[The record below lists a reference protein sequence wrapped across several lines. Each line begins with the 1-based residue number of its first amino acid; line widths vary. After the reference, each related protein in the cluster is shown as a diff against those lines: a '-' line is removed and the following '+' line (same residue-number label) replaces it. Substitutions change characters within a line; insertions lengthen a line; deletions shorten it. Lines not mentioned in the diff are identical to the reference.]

1 MFMAQL
7 ITVRKAAEML
17 GISERTAYKLIAENA
32 IRAIHIG
39 GRLRIDP
46 KSLPNMSDSPTQAV
60 TNGRVLDSNMQPVQR
75 ILDSMSLELQ
85 QLKSG
90 FVDLEQLAS
99 VHHSL
104 SQLGIAGIYP
114 PRRISPDTWGAIQA
128 ALQRATGEVR
138 LLGVALRGFLFQDG
152 HFYDLIRKKLAASKD
167 GIHIKALIVYPYGD
181 AARARAVAEGTT
193 EFAELSRDPSKRD
206 KFERA
211 FRESQLFLD
220 ISRSVRNATKLQEV
234 FPDKVEVKAI
244 DIHPAVHMV
253 QTEEI
258 MFIEIYH
265 FGKARANVP
274 GVLIGGCVGEQ
285 VPMLQVERESNLY
298 TLLDASFDH
307 MWSESNPFL
316 KTISLKRVSKELD
329 NQSSFSHQQASN

>member
-1 MFMAQL
+1 MSQL

-17 GISERTAYKLIAENA
+17 GISERTAYKLIAEKA

-46 KSLPNMSDSPTQAV
+46 KSLPNMTNSATEAAA
-60 TNGRVLDSNMQPVQR
+60 NGRVLASNVQQVQR
-75 ILDSMSLELQ
+75 IFDSMSLELQ

-90 FVDLEQLAS
+90 FVDLEQLAN
-99 VHHSL
+99 VHHSI
-104 SQLGIAGIYP
+104 SDLGIAGIYP
-114 PRRISPDTWGAIQA
+114 PRRISPDTWGEIQA

-138 LLGVALRGFLFQDG
+138 LLGIALRSFLFQDG

-167 GIHIKALIVYPYGD
+167 SIHIKALIVYPYGD

-193 EFAELSRDPSKRD
+193 EFAGLSRNRSESD

-234 FPDKVEVKAI
+234 FPDKVEVKTI
-244 DIHPAVHMV
+244 DVHPTVHMV

-258 MFIEIYH
+258 MFVEIYH
-265 FGKARANVP
+265 LGKAKANVP

-285 VPMLQVERESNLY
+285 VPMLQVESESNLY

-316 KTISLKRVSKELD
+316 KTISLERVNKELD
-329 NQSSFSHQQASN
+329 NQSQFSHRQASK